1 MASDKKS
8 NAFVSNSADAR
19 LSSVDGMYIV
29 PGKITGQA
37 KSASR
42 REQSGVWANFGELR
56 YR

>member
-8 NAFVSNSADAR
+8 NAK
-19 LSSVDGMYIV
+19 LPSVDGMYVV

-37 KSASR
+37 TSARR